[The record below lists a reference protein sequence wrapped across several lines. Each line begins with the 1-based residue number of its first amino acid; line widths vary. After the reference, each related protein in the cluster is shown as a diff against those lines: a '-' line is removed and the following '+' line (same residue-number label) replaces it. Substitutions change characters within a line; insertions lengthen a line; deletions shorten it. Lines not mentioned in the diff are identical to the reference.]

1 MGTFQRYTANAFC
14 IFPAQ
19 EEAAAACMTAVGRHV
34 RQHLKST
41 MQATFSCSI
50 LDPALA
56 YVDAVPLP
64 FLQMTQLTGVRVV
77 QHKLLYYNVPSTS

>member
-1 MGTFQRYTANAFC
+1 
-14 IFPAQ
+14 
-19 EEAAAACMTAVGRHV
+19 MTAVGRHV